1 MLRGNLV
8 VFSWEAGCQFSISI
22 FFIAALLSNESFMI
36 AKHVTLSKC
45 ASTRALHFQRPVGS
59 PSALD
64 RKTGASTNVA
74 VELLQGLLEKGSKR
88 VAKVAVTVR

>member
-1 MLRGNLV
+1 
-8 VFSWEAGCQFSISI
+8 
-22 FFIAALLSNESFMI
+22 MI

-45 ASTRALHFQRPVGS
+45 ASTRAWHFQRPVGS

-88 VAKVAVTVR
+88 VA